1 MNKAV
6 LLILTGTLALLTQ
19 SCSFF
24 ADFADSRKELDE
36 NTAKPIPAEIDAL
49 QQAENQEVEAEFA
62 DLEEEVEPV
71 QEIANLIP
79 ATNPDVRVR
88 SIIRGRND
96 PFSVVTLNP
105 RIKIEQKEKPASS
118 PTVPTN
124 TPSQPEPQAN
134 QDNNTNADLPQPEPP
149 VEPTL
154 AQNVVVSGLYEAN
167 GRTRLIVQAP
177 EESTSR
183 YVEVGEYLSNGQV
196 LVKRIVQNQLSSPL
210 VILEQSGIEVSKT
223 IGETSEA
230 ANGDLSSLPENTLSN
245 KTWVSSISLN

>member
-1 MNKAV
+1 MNKAI

-24 ADFADSRKELDE
+24 ADFADSRQELDE
-36 NTAKPIPAEIDAL
+36 TVQSPGEIEAS
-49 QQAENQEVEAEFA
+49 QQAENQELEAEFA
-62 DLEEEVEPV
+62 DLEEEVEPT
-71 QEIANLIP
+71 QEIVNLIP

-105 RIKIEQKEKPASS
+105 RIKIEPKEKPASP
-118 PTVPTN
+118 PTVPTIN
-124 TPSQPEPQAN
+124 TEPSQPEQPTN
-134 QDNNTNADLPQPEPP
+134 QDNNPNADLPQPEPP

-196 LVKRIVQNQLSSPL
+196 LVKRIVKNQLSLPS

-230 ANGDLSSLPENTLSN
+230 TSGDLSSLPE